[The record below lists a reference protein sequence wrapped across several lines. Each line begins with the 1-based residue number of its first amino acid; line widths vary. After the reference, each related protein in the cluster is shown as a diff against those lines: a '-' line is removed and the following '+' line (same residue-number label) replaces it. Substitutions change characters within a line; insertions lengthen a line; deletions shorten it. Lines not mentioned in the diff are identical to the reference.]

1 MKKTVLLNTLLV
13 FTLIS
18 CAQSQ
23 KNNQEEKTTVDIQ
36 NVLEEIGTKDQ
47 TLRLLLPDVQNKFG
61 KDSDELKYF
70 WSLINEQ
77 DSINEIAVTKI
88 IDKYGWLSI
97 DRVGQ
102 NANQSLWLVIQHA
115 PLEVQEKYLPLLRES
130 VMQNQSP
137 GWHLAFLE
145 DRILMRN
152 GKKQI
157 YGTQSKLNN
166 ETGQFEIAPIKNF
179 GTVNERRKEIGLEPI
194 EEYAEKNNYILEQR

>member
-1 MKKTVLLNTLLV
+1 MLLV
-13 FTLIS
+13 FILSS
-18 CAQSQ
+18 CAQSNSKNQ
-23 KNNQEEKTTVDIQ
+23 KEKTDSQIQ
-36 NVLEEIGTKDQ
+36 AQLEEIGTKDQ
-47 TLRLLLPDVQNKFG
+47 TLRLLLPDVQNRFG
-61 KDSDELKYF
+61 KNSDESKYF

-88 IDKYGWLSI
+88 IDDYGWLSI
-97 DRVGQ
+97 ERVGQ

-130 VMQNQSP
+130 VKQNQSQ

-166 ETGQFEIAPIKNF
+166 ETGQFEIAPIENF
-179 GTVNERRKEIGLEPI
+179 KTVNERREEIGLEPI
-194 EEYAEKNNYILEQR
+194 EEYAEKNNYILEQQK